1 MTKRIRVKMGKRW
14 TKRISVKMGKR
25 WTKIISVK
33 MGKRWTIRISVKMG
47 KRKLI
52 KRTKGIMTP
61 EGQSGR
67 QRMTGKTLAEIYR
80 RRQEGRQIKRQKEG
94 KH

>member
-1 MTKRIRVKMGKRW
+1 
-14 TKRISVKMGKR
+14 
-25 WTKIISVK
+25 
-33 MGKRWTIRISVKMG
+33 MG

-67 QRMTGKTLAEIYR
+67 QRMTEKTVAEIYR
-80 RRQEGRQIKRQKEG
+80 RMQEGRQIRRQKEG